1 MSEISNL
8 LFFKSKSI
16 CQRKYFARESLTCI
30 FTAFKNA
37 TEFFSLCS
45 FDEVLQRVL
54 PRWRRP
60 SRDRQR
66 DPTDDGPQ
74 GQEGSPGRHH
84 R

>member
-1 MSEISNL
+1 MRPN
-8 LFFKSKSI
+8 FF
-16 CQRKYFARESLTCI
+16 
-30 FTAFKNA
+30 
-37 TEFFSLCS
+37 LCS